1 MMRILGLVWLI
12 LLSTAIFGQAQADLT
27 KVVET
32 EKAFAKLAEEKGT
45 KAAFLANLSNDAV
58 LFLPDQVNAK
68 EYWLNRTESKALLSW
83 APNFA
88 DVSANGLLGYTTG
101 NWEFRPNGKGDTPT
115 AYGEFI
121 TVWQRQPDG
130 PYKFVVDIG
139 VGHEKRDVFSTDW
152 TTTKRTLKDTNDK
165 KLSAADTASSFY
177 GLLKRDGAKA
187 AYKAYASDEIRLYRE
202 GKFPFVGRRDAL
214 KAVGRE
220 KSKLAMSRRASFFG
234 SADLSYVVST
244 YSLTDGDKVVEKGN
258 YLQIWKLE
266 KGGWRIVLDILKP
279 VP

>member
-68 EYWLNRTESKALLSW
+68 EYWLNRAESKALLSW

-101 NWEFRPNGKGDTPT
+101 NWEFRPNGKGDTPS

-152 TTTKRTLKDTNDK
+152 TTTKQTLKDTNDK

>member
-68 EYWLNRTESKALLSW
+68 EYWLNRAESKALLSW

>member
-1 MMRILGLVWLI
+1 MMRILGLVCLI
-12 LLSTAIFGQAQADLT
+12 LLSTATFGQAQADLQ
-27 KVVET
+27 KVVDT

-45 KAAFLANLSNDAV
+45 KPAFLANLSNDAV

-68 EYWLNRTESKALLSW
+68 EYWLNRAESKGLLSW

-121 TVWQRQPDG
+121 TIWQRQPDG
-130 PYKFVVDIG
+130 GYKFVVDIG
-139 VGHEKRDVFSTDW
+139 VGHEKRDVFSTAW
-152 TTTKRTLKDTNDK
+152 TTTKHTLRDANDK
-165 KLSAADTASSFY
+165 KLAAADTASSFY
-177 GLLKRDGAKA
+177 GLIKDNRVAA
-187 AYKAYASDEIRLYRE
+187 AYKAYASDEIRMYRE
-202 GKFPFVGRRDAL
+202 GKFPFIGKREAL
-214 KAVGRE
+214 KALGQE
-220 KSKLAMSRRASFFG
+220 KGKLVMSKRTTFLG

-244 YSLTDGDKVVEKGN
+244 YSRTDGDKVVEKGN
-258 YLQIWKLE
+258 YMQIWKLE
-266 KGGWRIVLDILKP
+266 KGTWRIVLDIFKP

>member
-1 MMRILGLVWLI
+1 MIRILGLVWLI
-12 LLSTAIFGQAQADLT
+12 LLSMAIFGQAQADLQ
-27 KVVET
+27 KLVDT

-45 KAAFLANLSNDAV
+45 KAAFLANISNDAV

-68 EYWLNRTESKALLSW
+68 EYWLNRAESKGLLSW

-121 TVWQRQPDG
+121 TIWQRQPDG
-130 PYKFVVDIG
+130 GYKFVVDIG
-139 VGHEKRDVFSTDW
+139 VGHEKRDVFSTAW
-152 TTTKRTLKDTNDK
+152 TTTKHTLRDANDK
-165 KLSAADTASSFY
+165 KLSAADTAGSFH
-177 GLLKRDGAKA
+177 GLIKDNRVAA
-187 AYKAYASDEIRLYRE
+187 AYKAYASDEIRMYRE
-202 GKFPFVGRRDAL
+202 GKFPFVGKREAL
-214 KAVGRE
+214 KALGQE
-220 KSKLAMSRRASFFG
+220 KGKLVMSKRTAFFG

-244 YSLTDGDKVVEKGN
+244 YSRTDGDKVVEKGN
-258 YLQIWKLE
+258 YMQIWKLE
-266 KGGWRIVLDILKP
+266 KGTWRIVLDIFKP

>member
-1 MMRILGLVWLI
+1 MAKISGLI
-12 LLSTAIFGQAQADLT
+12 LLITLSMAVFAQSQADVT
-27 KVVET
+27 RVVDT

-45 KAAFLANLSNDAV
+45 KAAFLANLSDDAV
-58 LFLPDQVNAK
+58 LFLPDKVNAK
-68 EYWLNRTESKALLSW
+68 EYWSTRPGSASLLSW

-101 NWEFRPNGKGDTPT
+101 NWEFRPKGKGDTPT

-139 VGHEKRDVFSTDW
+139 VGHEKRDVFSTGW
-152 TTTKRTLKDTNDK
+152 TTTKHTLKDTNDK

-177 GLLKRDGAKA
+177 GLLKRDGAKE
-187 AYKAYASDEIRLYRE
+187 AYKAHASDEIRLYRE
-202 GKFPFVGRRDAL
+202 GKFPFIGRRDAL
-214 KAVGRE
+214 KAVGQE

-244 YSLTDGDKVVEKGN
+244 YSRTDGGKVVEKGN
-258 YLQIWKLE
+258 YMQIWKLE
-266 KGGWRIVLDILKP
+266 KGAWRIVLDIFKP

>member
-1 MMRILGLVWLI
+1 MIKIGSLI
-12 LLSTAIFGQAQADLT
+12 LLMILSTAVLAQPRADLA

-45 KAAFLANLSNDAV
+45 KTAFLANLADDAV
-58 LFLPDQVNAK
+58 LFLPDRANAK
-68 EYWLNRTESKALLSW
+68 EYWLNRAESKALLSW

-139 VGHEKRDVFSTDW
+139 VGHEKRDVFSIDW
-152 TTTKRTLKDTNDK
+152 TTTKQSVKDANEK
-165 KLSAADTASSFY
+165 KLSAADTAGSFY
-177 GLLKRDGAKA
+177 GLIKDNRVAA

-202 GKFPFVGRRDAL
+202 GRFPFIGKREAL
-214 KAVGRE
+214 KALGQE
-220 KSKLAMSRRASFFG
+220 KGKLVMSKRTTFLG

-244 YSLTDGDKVVEKGN
+244 YSRTDGDKVVEKGN
-258 YLQIWKLE
+258 YMQIWKLE
-266 KGGWRIVLDILKP
+266 KGGWRIVLDIFKP